1 MPFVV
6 GAASAANIA
15 ATPSRLKPLPH
26 GRKAVLSPLPC
37 ETRGF
42 TLVELLVVF
51 AIMAL
56 VAGLVPM
63 AYERMNQ
70 GAQYR
75 DAVRT
80 MFSELRSA
88 RATALAEGRET
99 RFTVDLA
106 QRRYGLADEP
116 ARSLPEPLQLRMTVA
131 DRDISPQG
139 QASIRFLPSGGATGG
154 SIEILRAPGS
164 GTRLRVDWLS
174 GRTTQEVLLP

>member
-1 MPFVV
+1 MSFLV
-6 GAASAANIA
+6 GAASAAKVLQQ
-15 ATPSRLKPLPH
+15 PSRLKPLPH
-26 GRKAVLSPLPC
+26 SL
-37 ETRGF
+37 RGF

-56 VAGLVPM
+56 VVGLVPM

-88 RATALAEGRET
+88 RASALAQGRET

-106 QRRYGLADEP
+106 QRRYGLAGEP

-174 GRTTQEVLLP
+174 GRTTQEALLP